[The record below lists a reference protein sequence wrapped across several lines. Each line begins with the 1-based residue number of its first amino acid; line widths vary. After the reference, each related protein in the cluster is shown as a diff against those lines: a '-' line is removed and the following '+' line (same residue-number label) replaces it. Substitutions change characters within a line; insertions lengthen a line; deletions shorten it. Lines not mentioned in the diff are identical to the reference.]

1 MKKNQYHEDLLAK
14 LSFFP
19 INMPKNIVKENDS
32 LEKMLPGK
40 RAIVVLEFLL
50 EKNDNS
56 SNPILINQPEDNLD
70 NRSISTKLVN
80 LLRKASLKR
89 QVIIITHNANLVV
102 LSDADEV
109 IVANQDPDLK
119 EIVKYRFKYIT
130 GSLETQPKIEER

>member
-1 MKKNQYHEDLLAK
+1 M
-14 LSFFP
+14 
-19 INMPKNIVKENDS
+19 
-32 LEKMLPGK
+32 
-40 RAIVVLEFLL
+40 
-50 EKNDNS
+50 
-56 SNPILINQPEDNLD
+56 
-70 NRSISTKLVN
+70 N